1 MKALKNLSIVIGLM
15 TISFIIGLKLQ
26 SKPNVT
32 ELRTLQADSFEG
44 EPTLESVDSLEFNL
58 NQ

>member
-1 MKALKNLSIVIGLM
+1 MRVLIIITSVILSGCV
-15 TISFIIGLKLQ
+15 
-26 SKPNVT
+26 KPESLP

-44 EPTLESVDSLEFNL
+44 EPVCESVDSLEFNL